1 MYANVNNMKILL
13 YVLLL
18 MMAGFQAN
26 ALEQVQQVK
35 RVAVKALFT
44 GKAMVSID
52 GQRRVLSVGKPS
64 PEGVVLISAS
74 SDGAILEVN
83 GKQSTYPL
91 GSEVGTNF
99 SSITETV
106 EQVFPDTMGMY
117 TTVGSINGLTV
128 KFLVDTGATLVAM
141 NEYQAKRLG
150 IDFRLN
156 GKLAQVATA
165 SDITRAYQVKLNTV
179 KLGNITLRNVDAV
192 VMEGT
197 QPNPTLLGMSFLG
210 RLKMEN
216 SGAAMVLKHR
226 P

>member
-1 MYANVNNMKILL
+1 MKIFLH
-13 YVLLL
+13 VLLL
-18 MMAGFQAN
+18 MLVAFQAN
-26 ALEQVQQVK
+26 AQEQIQQVK
-35 RVAVKALFT
+35 RVAVQALFT

-64 PEGVVLISAS
+64 PEGVVLISAN
-74 SDGAILEVN
+74 SDGAVLEVN

-99 SSITETV
+99 SPVTEMV
-106 EQVFPDTMGMY
+106 EQIFPDTMGMY

-128 KFLVDTGATLVAM
+128 KFLVDTGATLIAM

-150 IDFRLN
+150 IDFRLR
-156 GKLAQVATA
+156 GKLTQVATA
-165 SDITRAYQVKLNTV
+165 SDIKRAYQVKLNTV
-179 KLGNITLRNVDAV
+179 KLGKITLRNVDAV

-197 QPNPTLLGMSFLG
+197 QPNPALLGMSFLG
-210 RLKMEN
+210 RLKMGN
-216 SGAAMVLKHR
+216 NGAAMVLTHR